1 VSLAALIATQRA
13 ERRIPALGAG
23 CADWSCETSITFART
38 WHQTMGLTHDFH
50 ELYLTSLPVDI
61 DDG

>member
-1 VSLAALIATQRA
+1 MPAGKPDLQANQTAPILCTAPHPRTPAAHSKPGQ
-13 ERRIPALGAG
+13 G
-23 CADWSCETSITFART
+23 
-38 WHQTMGLTHDFH
+38 HQTMGLTHDFD